1 MPIPEFPRLIPLSV
15 DQDGPLQLLHIIFSN
30 MVEPYFMN
38 QRLLT
43 IDGELLESR
52 IFPML
57 ELPVEALT
65 A

>member
-1 MPIPEFPRLIPLSV
+1 M
-15 DQDGPLQLLHIIFSN
+15 HIIFSN
-30 MVEPYFMN
+30 MVGPYFIN
-38 QRLLT
+38 QRLFT

-52 IFPML
+52 LFPMM